1 MSYPA
6 AMDDTF
12 ASLLGDD
19 AAQAFEYERV
29 FRSQIIV
36 AAITLELQIDRII
49 AWYFCSDEAK
59 HPLLYSLIFHDAE
72 VRYSAKVTILKKL
85 LQLAYPELSAPFA
98 FLPRELRKL
107 GELRNKLAHCD
118 IEVAPNASSSPAGV
132 TIIRYRNGTRETEF
146 ISTDQVDMALQT
158 FRTLREALALVL
170 LVIRDTARGVLE
182 PGTVTKLASFGA
194 PLARKLP
201 QSK

>member
-1 MSYPA
+1 
-6 AMDDTF
+6 MDDAF
-12 ASLLGDD
+12 ASLLRDD

-36 AAITLELQIDRII
+36 AAITLELQIDRVI
-49 AWYFCSDEAK
+49 AWYFCSDETK

-72 VRYSAKVTILKKL
+72 VTYSAKVNILKKL
-85 LQLAYPELSAPFA
+85 LRLAYPELSAPFA

-118 IEVAPNASSSPAGV
+118 IEVPPHASPSSAIAGV
-132 TIIRYRNGTRETEF
+132 TIIRYRNGARETEF
-146 ISTDQVDMALQT
+146 ISTDQVDKALQT
-158 FRTLREALALVL
+158 YRTLREAMALVL

-182 PGTVTKLASFGA
+182 PGTVTKLASFGE
-194 PLARKLP
+194 PLGRKIP
-201 QSK
+201 QPK